1 MRIDKFICCS
11 VAIVII
17 IVIIL
22 LFYVNKLAC
31 KDQILQFYPRR
42 LGVYNSAGGVFAK
55 VGINYMM
62 EGNFK
67 LR

>member
-1 MRIDKFICCS
+1 MNFICCS

-42 LGVYNSAGGVFAK
+42 LGVYNSAGVRRGVCNR
-55 VGINYMM
+55 GD
-62 EGNFK
+62 K
-67 LR
+67 LYDGREL